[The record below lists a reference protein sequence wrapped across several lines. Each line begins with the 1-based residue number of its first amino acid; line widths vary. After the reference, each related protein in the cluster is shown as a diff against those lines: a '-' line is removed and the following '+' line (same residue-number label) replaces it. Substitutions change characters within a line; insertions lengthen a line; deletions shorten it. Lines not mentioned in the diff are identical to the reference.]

1 VDAIERMRVEETERR
16 LAARLLH
23 DCLCTDLTNLT
34 LAVEIA
40 LRTFD
45 ADPARG
51 KEALHRVRE
60 AAIACNSTARFA
72 RLGPWRAPRN
82 PQPSRP
88 AWALDPV

>member
-1 VDAIERMRVEETERR
+1 MDAIEQMRVEETERK

-40 LRTFD
+40 LRTFET
-45 ADPARG
+45 DPAKG

-60 AAIACNSTARFA
+60 AAIACNSAARFA
-72 RLGPWRAPRN
+72 RLGPWRGPRS
-82 PQPSRP
+82 PQPARP
-88 AWALDPV
+88 SWALEHA